1 MILRSRS
8 KILGAEVTV
17 KAIVFWY
24 VTLDSLVEICVPF
37 GGTCCLH
44 LQGGYF
50 ENFYHIT
57 RRHIPQYGSFL
68 G

>member
-1 MILRSRS
+1 MEGSCS
-8 KILGAEVTV
+8 DILGAEVTM
-17 KAIVFWY
+17 KAIVFWD

-37 GGTCCLH
+37 GGTWCLH

-50 ENFYHIT
+50 ENFYTASHPT
-57 RRHIPQYGSFL
+57 VWQFL